1 MNKKRTT
8 MSLPQETVDYLKAW
22 MMSPEHISHP
32 YPREQEKAEIMA
44 ETGIEPKQLTN
55 WFVNNRK
62 RYWKPR
68 VEAKL
73 QPATTTT
80 SSRRD
85 RGTSAAESKPH
96 AVPTR
101 QSERKITI
109 KSTTGYSSSSD
120 SCGSGGESGPNS
132 PHDDEEEEE
141 VDHLVPF
148 EDPHTI
154 SEGSSSPE
162 HSDDDEEFSIDTS
175 SLGRRSSNTSISYN
189 ASLRREEVDVHVLIP
204 EGGEKSLPTVRDMTI
219 KNNVKKELILA
230 TFPKCL
236 LQFTVTEDI
245 ENDRK
250 KVSTVALFMV
260 HYPLSWVMCHFFHS
274 HTHSRVNNVTLRHFR
289 FKLGVTVKSSAS
301 RSITSNSTLPPVAF
315 TVSPL
320 PMAKVQPTLTF
331 SPIPHHPT
339 ESLPMLPSSIR
350 ALNQQPCIPS
360 NNNPLPRELV
370 PSPAPI
376 SKMSSRG

>member
-1 MNKKRTT
+1 MATVEISTRSNGKHATKATSRKPKSA
-8 MSLPQETVDYLKAW
+8 SLPQETVDYLKAW

-32 YPREQEKAEIMA
+32 YPTEQEKAEIMA
-44 ETGIEPKQLTN
+44 ETGIELKQLTN

-120 SCGSGGESGPNS
+120 SYGSGGESGPNS
-132 PHDDEEEEE
+132 PHDDDEEEE

-189 ASLRREEVDVHVLIP
+189 ASLR
-204 EGGEKSLPTVRDMTI
+204 
-219 KNNVKKELILA
+219 
-230 TFPKCL
+230 
-236 LQFTVTEDI
+236 
-245 ENDRK
+245 
-250 KVSTVALFMV
+250 
-260 HYPLSWVMCHFFHS
+260 
-274 HTHSRVNNVTLRHFR
+274 
-289 FKLGVTVKSSAS
+289 
-301 RSITSNSTLPPVAF
+301 
-315 TVSPL
+315 
-320 PMAKVQPTLTF
+320 
-331 SPIPHHPT
+331 
-339 ESLPMLPSSIR
+339 
-350 ALNQQPCIPS
+350 
-360 NNNPLPRELV
+360 
-370 PSPAPI
+370 
-376 SKMSSRG
+376 